1 MERGG
6 GHVTAPELTYVPIK
20 EIARIRRAKS
30 DPVRRAA
37 AFATICRINTLYMIA
52 RAGSGHIGS
61 SFSSLDIVSW
71 LHLEE
76 LRGLGKP
83 EGSEPRDL
91 FFSSKG
97 HDVPGLYAVLIG
109 LGLLPFDRLDTLRRL
124 GGLPGHPDVGTS
136 GIVTNSG
143 PLGMGI
149 SKAKGMVRAARLGKL
164 DRRIFVMTG
173 DGELQEGQI
182 WESLPSAAHERM
194 GEITVIVDANRIQS
208 DTWVSVV
215 SDLGDV
221 VRKFEAFGWHAARCD
236 GHDLAALAQVLEEFR
251 NITDKP
257 KVLVADTVKGRGVSF
272 MESLQRDEK
281 FYRFHSGAPDDP
293 TYARAV
299 EELVTVANA
308 RLADLGL
315 SPLQL
320 VRKTRP
326 DRANMQGTQ
335 RLIPAYSRALVAHAE
350 RDPRIVALDADLVLD
365 TGLIP
370 FSERFPER
378 FVECGIAEQDMVSQ
392 AGGLALSGLLPVVH
406 SFACFLSTRPNE
418 QIYNNATERRRV
430 VYVGSLAGLL
440 PAGPGHSHQ
449 SVRDISALAAVPG
462 LEMLEPSCEDEV
474 EQALDYCLTRA
485 EGSCYLRLVSVPW
498 RVPFALSADYRL
510 ERGHGVKVTEGDDAI
525 LFAYGPVMLSQ
536 AYGAAQLLRERQGF
550 GLRVINLP
558 WLNLVDMGWLADEVG
573 SIRTIFTLDDHYVTG
588 GQGEMLAARLAQ
600 LALAPAV
607 RVRHLGVLDIPECG
621 QNDEVLRAHRLD
633 AEGLAEAVA
642 AEPAGIGTE

>member
-1 MERGG
+1 M
-6 GHVTAPELTYVPIK
+6 TAPELTYVPLE
-20 EIARIRRAKS
+20 EIARIRGAKAH
-30 DPVRRAA
+30 PLRRAA
-37 AFATICRINTLYMIA
+37 AFAAVCRLNTLYMIA
-52 RAGSGHIGS
+52 RAGSGHLGS
-61 SFSSLDIVSW
+61 SFSSLDLVAW

-83 EGSEPRDL
+83 ESNPRDL

-97 HDVPGLYAVLIG
+97 HDVPGLYSVLIG

-124 GGLPGHPDVGTS
+124 GGLPGHPDIGTP

-149 SKAKGMVRAARLGKL
+149 SKAKGMVRASRLGGF

-182 WESLPSAAHERM
+182 WESLPSAVHERM
-194 GEITVIVDANRIQS
+194 GEITVVVDANRIQS
-208 DTWVSVV
+208 DTWVASV

-221 VRKFEAFGWHAARCD
+221 PRKFEAFGWHAARCD
-236 GHDLAALAQVLEEFR
+236 GHDLAAIARTLKELR
-251 NITDKP
+251 GITDRP
-257 KVLVADTVKGRGVSF
+257 KVLVADTMKGRGVSF
-272 MESLQRDEK
+272 MESLPAGEK
-281 FYRFHSGAPDDP
+281 FYRFHSGAPDDA

-299 EELVTVANA
+299 EELVASVNA
-308 RLADLGL
+308 RVAELGL
-315 SPLQL
+315 TP
-320 VRKTRP
+320 VEYARAPRP

-335 RLIPAYSRALVAHAE
+335 RLIPAYSRAIVAHAE
-350 RDPRIVALDADLVLD
+350 RDARIVALDADLVLD

-430 VYVGSLAGLL
+430 VYVASLAGLL
-440 PAGPGHSHQ
+440 PGGPGHSHQ

-462 LEMLEPSCEDEV
+462 LEMLQPCCEDEV
-474 EQALDYCLTRA
+474 AQAVDYCLTRS
-485 EGSCYLRLVSVPW
+485 ETSCYLRLVSVPW
-498 RVPFALSADYRL
+498 RVPFTLPAGYAL
-510 ERGHGVKVTEGDDAI
+510 ERGRGVALTEGDDAV

-536 AYGAAQLLRERQGF
+536 AYAAAELLRERQGF
-550 GLRVINLP
+550 GLRIVNLP
-558 WLNLVDMGWLADEVG
+558 WLNLVDSAWLSAEVAG
-573 SIRTIFTLDDHYVTG
+573 VRNIVTLDDHYVTG

-600 LALAPAV
+600 LGIAAGA

-633 AEGLAEAVA
+633 AESLAEAVA
-642 AEPAGIGTE
+642 AEPAGIGAD

>member
-1 MERGG
+1 M
-6 GHVTAPELTYVPIK
+6 TLPELTYVPLK
-20 EIARIRRAKS
+20 EIKRVRGAAI

-37 AFATICRINTLYMIA
+37 AFAAVCRINTLYMIA

-76 LRGLGKP
+76 LRGLGDPKS
-83 EGSEPRDL
+83 GPRDL

-97 HDVPGLYAVLIG
+97 HDVPGLYSVLIG
-109 LGLLPFDRLDTLRRL
+109 LGLLPFDSINGLRRL
-124 GGLPGHPDVGTS
+124 GGLPGHPDVATP

-149 SKAKGMVRAARLGKL
+149 SKAKGIVRAARLSRE

-182 WESLPSAAHERM
+182 WESLPSAVNERM

-208 DTWVSVV
+208 DTWVESV
-215 SDLGDV
+215 SDLGDI

-236 GHDLAALAQVLEEFR
+236 GHDLPAIARALDEFR
-251 NITDKP
+251 GITDRP

-272 MESLQRDEK
+272 MESLPPGER
-281 FYRFHSGAPDDP
+281 FYRFHSGAPDDA

-299 EELVTVANA
+299 EELIAAANA
-308 RLADLGL
+308 RMADLGL
-315 SPLQL
+315 PPLEL
-320 VRKTRP
+320 KRSTRP
-326 DRANMQGTQ
+326 ERASMQGTQ

-370 FSERFPER
+370 FSERFPDR
-378 FVECGIAEQDMVSQ
+378 LVECGIAEQDMVSQ
-392 AGGLALSGLLPVVH
+392 AGGLALSGFLPVVH

-449 SVRDISALAAVPG
+449 SVRDISALSAVPG

-474 EQALDYCLTRA
+474 VQAAEYCLTRSA
-485 EGSCYLRLVSVPW
+485 ASCYLRLVSVPW
-498 RVPFALSADYRL
+498 RVPFSLPADYRL
-510 ERGHGVKVTEGDDAI
+510 ERGRGVRLTEGDDAI
-525 LFAYGPVMLSQ
+525 LFSYGPVMLSQ
-536 AYGAAQLLRERQGF
+536 ACGAAELLRERQGF
-550 GLRVINLP
+550 GLRVVNLP
-558 WLNLVDMGWLADEVG
+558 WLNLLDTTWLTDELAG
-573 SIRTIFTLDDHYVTG
+573 PRNIFTLDDHYIKG
-588 GQGEMLAARLAQ
+588 GQGEMIAAQVAQ
-600 LALAPAV
+600 LGLASGV
-607 RVRHLGVLDIPECG
+607 RVRHFGILDIPECG

-633 AEGLAEAVA
+633 AESLAEAVA
-642 AEPAGIGTE
+642 AEPVGIEAD

>member
-6 GHVTAPELTYVPIK
+6 GSVTAPELTYVPIK
-20 EIARIRRAKS
+20 EIARVRASKADS
-30 DPVRRAA
+30 VRRAA
-37 AFATICRINTLYMIA
+37 AFAAICRINTLYMIA

-61 SFSSLDIVSW
+61 SFSSLDLVAW

-76 LRGLGKP
+76 LRGLGHAA
-83 EGSEPRDL
+83 SEPRDL

-109 LGLLPFDRLDTLRRL
+109 LGLLPFDRINTLRRL
-124 GGLPGHPDVGTS
+124 GGLPGHPDVATP
-136 GIVTNSG
+136 GIVANSG

-149 SKAKGMVRAARLGKL
+149 SKAKGMVRAARLGKH

-182 WESLPSAAHERM
+182 WESLPSAVHERM
-194 GEITVIVDANRIQS
+194 GEITVLVDANRIQS
-208 DTWVSVV
+208 DTWVKSVN
-215 SDLGDV
+215 DLGDV

-236 GHDLAALAQVLEEFR
+236 GHDLAAIARVLGEFHGV
-251 NITDKP
+251 TDRP

-272 MESLQRDEK
+272 MESLQPDEK
-281 FYRFHSGAPDDP
+281 FYRFHSGAPDDA

-299 EELVTVANA
+299 EELVATANA
-308 RLADLGL
+308 RMKDLGL
-315 SPLQL
+315 PPLDYA
-320 VRKTRP
+320 RAARP
-326 DRANMQGTQ
+326 ERPSMQGTQ
-335 RLIPAYSRALVAHAE
+335 RLVPAYSRALVAHAE
-350 RDPRIVALDADLVLD
+350 QNPRIVALDADLVLD

-370 FSERFPER
+370 FSERFPAR
-378 FVECGIAEQDMVSQ
+378 FIECGIAEQDMVSQ

-418 QIYNNATERRRV
+418 QIYNNASERRRI

-440 PAGPGHSHQ
+440 PGGPGHSHQ
-449 SVRDISALAAVPG
+449 SVRDISALSAVPG
-462 LEMLEPSCEDEV
+462 LEMLEPSCEEEV
-474 EQALDYCLTRA
+474 VQAVDYCLERSET
-485 EGSCYLRLVSVPW
+485 SCYLRLVSVPW
-498 RVPFALSADYRL
+498 RVPFALPADYRL
-510 ERGHGVKVTEGDDAI
+510 ERGRGVRVTEGDDAI

-536 AYGAAQLLRERQGF
+536 AFGAAELLRERQGF

-558 WLNLVDMGWLADEVG
+558 WLNLVDTVWLADELAG
-573 SIRTIFTLDDHYVTG
+573 IRAIFTLDDHYVTG

-600 LALAPAV
+600 LGLGAGM
-607 RVRHLGVLDIPECG
+607 RIRNLGVLDIPACG

-633 AEGLAEAVA
+633 AESLAEAVA